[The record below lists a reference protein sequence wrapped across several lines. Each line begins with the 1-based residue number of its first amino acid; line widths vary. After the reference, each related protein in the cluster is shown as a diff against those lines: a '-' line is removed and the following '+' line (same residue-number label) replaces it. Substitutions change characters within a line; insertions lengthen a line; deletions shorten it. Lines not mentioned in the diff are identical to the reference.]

1 MKPSRISQNV
11 APIQSKRNEAES
23 NTRTTISFGEKKI
36 SWLFLNQTRNVWKMS
51 LPASVKNFSRW
62 RISAKKKF
70 SPNFFFFAFMKT
82 KKIVISGFHS
92 VMISRKFFKKFY
104 LDQLLFCLFRNC
116 WKESLEL
123 LDDNNSGSHSC
134 RDRQGQEVLSSS
146 SLGWKTSSPS
156 FYLVPQKWGKPESQ
170 ERVFSN

>member
-1 MKPSRISQNV
+1 MFERCLCRRLSKILAGDELP
-11 APIQSKRNEAES
+11 PKRNLVQ
-23 NTRTTISFGEKKI
+23 I
-36 SWLFLNQTRNVWKMS
+36 
-51 LPASVKNFSRW
+51 
-62 RISAKKKF
+62 
-70 SPNFFFFAFMKT
+70 FFAFMKT

-146 SLGWKTSSPS
+146 SLG
-156 FYLVPQKWGKPESQ
+156 
-170 ERVFSN
+170 